1 MKLKTVL
8 KTIGTFVNK
17 SKTTIVKHGPQIMA
31 VAGAGCFIAGTYYA
45 IKETPK
51 AMAKLEAKKKL
62 DPNMGK
68 LQTVAVVAPEY
79 KKTLA
84 CTAAG
89 ITFTGLS
96 WRLEAKHVATL
107 TAALSGA
114 LKEKDQLIEASKKVV
129 GEEKTADILTKKE
142 EIAEAEDK
150 REATGSMPSDLITYE
165 FRFPNGSKIW
175 TTWKDFKQRRSDC
188 VKDLSMDKK
197 ISVYDVMKMLGD
209 ENAPEDMHDIG
220 WQILNPTSFMN
231 ASTLIDEADDLL
243 DYRATLVA
251 VENGDGLVDIPAYKI
266 KWVYPFKPFTEGV
279 SE

>member
-8 KTIGTFVNK
+8 KTIGTFVSK
-17 SKTTIVKHGPQIMA
+17 SKTQIVKHGPQIMA
-31 VAGAGCFIAGTYYA
+31 VAGAGCFIAGTYCA

-89 ITFTGLS
+89 ITFTGLA
-96 WRLEAKHVATL
+96 WHLEAKHVATL

-129 GEEKTADILTKKE
+129 GEEKTGEIMAKKE
-142 EIAEAEDK
+142 EIAASEKEAILSGN
-150 REATGSMPSDLITYE
+150 TPTDLIPYP
-165 FRFPNGSKIW
+165 FAFPNGTVIW
-175 TTWKDFKQRRSDC
+175 MSMRQFKTRWAAC
-188 VKDLSMDKK
+188 V
-197 ISVYDVMKMLGD
+197 D
-209 ENAPEDMHDIG
+209 E
-220 WQILNPTSFMN
+220 
-231 ASTLIDEADDLL
+231 LL
-243 DYRATLVA
+243 
-251 VENGDGLVDIPAYKI
+251 ENGVLSEYDYFKHMKPMYVPILQDTGWSKTAHFGHLWDTDAVKYHDWAEETLAYDLCCVEMENTDQPGYEVVWKCDPE
-266 KWVYPFKPFTEGV
+266 KLTA
-279 SE
+279 